1 MEKKILGNSEIEV
14 TCLGLGTMTFGEQ
27 NTEKDAF
34 AQMDCAIS
42 FGVNLIDTAE
52 MYPIPPRKETFTRA
66 EKFIGKWIKQRRVRD
81 KIILATKVV
90 GPTSSSRAM
99 SGYIRDGVNRLN
111 KKNIIAALDGSLVRL
126 GTETIDLYQI
136 HWPDRD
142 VNIFGKRDFKYPK
155 SKMSENVEIE
165 ETLETLEKLSE
176 SGKIRAFGVSNE
188 TPWGVMSYLN
198 LSKRKGW
205 GRIVSIQNPYNLLNR
220 TFEQGLAE
228 ISYKE
233 SIGFL
238 AYSPLAFGMLT
249 GKYNDGL
256 QPARARLTL
265 YSRFK
270 RYQTKN
276 AMRATSEYVRLAN
289 EHSLNPTQMALA
301 YVRTRPFLSSVLIG
315 ATSIEQLELN
325 LESLSIDLTEEI
337 LEGIEKI
344 HMRIPNP
351 IS

>member
-90 GPTSSSRAM
+90 GPTSYSRAI
-99 SGYIRDGVNRLN
+99 SVYIRDGINRLN
-111 KKNIIAALDGSLVRL
+111 KKNIIDALHGSLTRL

-136 HWPDRD
+136 HWPDRN
-142 VNIFGKRDFKYPK
+142 VNIFGKRNFKYPK
-155 SKMSENVEIE
+155 NKISDNVEIE
-165 ETLETLEKLSE
+165 ETLETLEKMKEL
-176 SGKIRAFGVSNE
+176 GKIRAFGVSNE
-188 TPWGVMSYLN
+188 TPWGVMNYLN
-198 LSKRKGW
+198 LSKIKGW
-205 GRIVSIQNPYNLLNR
+205 SRIVSIQNQYNLLNR
-220 TFEQGLAE
+220 TFEQSLAE
-228 ISYKE
+228 ISYQE
-233 SIGFL
+233 SIGLL
-238 AYSPLAFGMLT
+238 AYSPLSFGMLT

-265 YSRFK
+265 YSRFR

-276 AMRATSEYVRLAN
+276 AMKATSEYVRLAN

-301 YVRTRPFLSSVLIG
+301 YVRMRPFLSSVILG

-325 LESLSIDLTEEI
+325 LESLGIVLSEEI

-344 HMRIPNP
+344 HMRFPNP
-351 IS
+351 IP